1 MEPDSDASSKVAQKR
16 ERRKESRHPVDGS
29 AILNLLY
36 LGIKMPGR
44 VLDLSLNGCCIRTDD
59 RYALGIYRRIE
70 VELRIEGLPFRLAG
84 VTQSIHNSNS
94 VGIRFLDVSERK
106 RDQLVQLI
114 EDLEE
119 FLKARSTEK
128 DAVHPDN
135 VREISSGR
143 APEDKDT

>member
-1 MEPDSDASSKVAQKR
+1 MEPNPDASQKLTQKR

-44 VLDLSLNGCCIRTDD
+44 VLDLSLSGCCIRTDD
-59 RYALGIYRRIE
+59 RYVLGIFRRVE

-84 VTQSIHNSNS
+84 VTQSIHNSYS

-106 RDQLVQLI
+106 REQLVQLI
-114 EDLEE
+114 EDLED
-119 FLKARSTEK
+119 FLKARSEIK
-128 DAVHPDN
+128 DEDVEDPAAGG
-135 VREISSGR
+135 SGD
-143 APEDKDT
+143 DKRGE